1 MARAEDGED
10 GYTFTQ
16 DIYHARFVSELR
28 RDGTWGTDRHV
39 NSSQG
44 FIRRSCLGALEGCE
58 SPDGRPRRKSGYEN
72 CLFPTVIVRSL
83 FTHLRKINQHHSI
96 ETDT

>member
-1 MARAEDGED
+1 MARVEDAGD
-10 GYTFTQ
+10 GYTFIQ
-16 DIYHARFVSELR
+16 DIHHARFVSEIR
-28 RDGTWGTDRHV
+28 RDGTWRTDRHV

-58 SPDGRPRRKSGYEN
+58 SPDGRPTRKSGYEN
-72 CLFPTVIVRSL
+72 CLFPTVIVPSL
-83 FTHLRKINQHHSI
+83 STHLRNINQHKSI